1 MKGFAIA
8 EKGFEDVSVLEV
20 KELIGAKGKAQ
31 QTIVAFTAQEKDL
44 CLLCY
49 KSQSLRRV
57 GKLLALFT
65 FENLSD
71 IEKEAQKIG
80 FDMTKTFAVECERN
94 GEHAFK
100 SVDVEDK
107 VSAIIKQKTKA
118 EHTYKNPD
126 WFVYVQIEQN
136 TCMIG
141 IDFCGFDLSQRDYKI
156 FAHPAS
162 LKGTI
167 AYGILRFVGYTP
179 DKFLLNTLSK
189 SGVIEIEAAFFASG
203 KAVNY
208 YRKDS
213 LAFWKM
219 PKYSDTDKSTFFDDV
234 LKEKKLKIH
243 GIHTDLRHVTA
254 GKKNA
259 KIAGVEKMITF
270 SRIANDWLDV
280 KYKEGEVDIL
290 IGHAVSREMEQ
301 MNEFFHQAEYIVAG
315 NVIVV
320 TLNET
325 VESQAAKKGFAL
337 KEKRIIT
344 RGESQLIVQV
354 YEKK

>member
-167 AYGILRFVGYTP
+167 AYGILRFVGYTAE
-179 DKFLLNTLSK
+179 KFLLNTWSK

-219 PKYSDTDKSTFFDDV
+219 PEFIGEDKSTFFDDT

-280 KYKEGEVDIL
+280 KFREGEVDIL
-290 IGHAVSREMEQ
+290 VGYAVGSETEQ
-301 MNEFFHQAEYIVAG
+301 FKEFFHQAEYMAKEAV
-315 NVIVV
+315 VI
-320 TLNET
+320 TLNRT
-325 VESQAAKKGFAL
+325 VEDEAKQKGLVL
-337 KEKRIIT
+337 KEKRVIE
-344 RGESQLIVQV
+344 RGQSKLVVQV
-354 YEKK
+354 YCKK

>member
-100 SVDVEDK
+100 
-107 VSAIIKQKTKA
+107 
-118 EHTYKNPD
+118 NPD

-179 DKFLLNTLSK
+179 DKFLLNTWSK

-243 GIHTDLRHVTA
+243 GMHTDLRHVTA

-259 KIAGVEKMITF
+259 KIDGVEKMIKF

-280 KYKEGEVDIL
+280 KFREGEVDIL
-290 IGHAVSREMEQ
+290 VGYAVGSETEQ
-301 MNEFFHQAEYIVAG
+301 FKEFFHQAEYMAKEAV
-315 NVIVV
+315 VI
-320 TLNET
+320 TLNRT
-325 VESQAAKKGFAL
+325 VEDEAKQKGLVL
-337 KEKRIIT
+337 KEKRVIE
-344 RGESQLIVQV
+344 RGQSKLVVQV
-354 YEKK
+354 YCKK